1 MTGNGTKYAQ
11 IADYYRLLID
21 SKKLREGDRLPS
33 EAEISA
39 LFKASRITVRRAM
52 EEIVQA
58 GYIERIQGKGSFVRT
73 LKRDMQLNHL
83 KGFTE
88 EMRAKGLDATSRV
101 IDVNMIACEAKAAE
115 HLKLDADSR
124 VTSIK
129 RLRLVNGEPVS
140 FEHVFVPF
148 HLYPELYHED
158 LRNSLYSL
166 LARKGLKVHRA
177 SQSISAGFAPQEI
190 CELLN
195 ISKKAPTLNI
205 ERVTYLEDGTPLEY
219 VLSTYRG
226 DRYTFHVDMSR

>member
-88 EMRAKGLDATSRV
+88 EMRAKGLNATSRV
-101 IDVNMIACEAKAAE
+101 IDVSMIACEAKAAE
-115 HLKLDADSR
+115 HLKLDANSR

-129 RLRLVNGEPVS
+129 RLRFVNDEPVS

-148 HLYPELYHED
+148 HLYPELHHED

>member
-21 SKKLREGDRLPS
+21 SKELRDGDRLPS

-52 EEIVQA
+52 EELTQA
-58 GYIERIQGKGSFVRT
+58 GYIERIQGKGSFVRS
-73 LKRDMQLNHL
+73 LKQDMQLNHL
-83 KGFTE
+83 RGFTE
-88 EMRAKGLDATSRV
+88 EMRAKGFNAASRV
-101 IDVNMIACEAKAAE
+101 IDVSTTACEGKIAE
-115 HLKLDADSR
+115 HLKLDAGSY

-129 RLRLVNGEPVS
+129 RLRLVNNEPVS

-148 HLYPELYHED
+148 HLYPELPHED
-158 LRNSLYSL
+158 LKNSLYTL
-166 LARKGLKVHRA
+166 LSRKGLKVFRA
-177 SQSISAGFAPQEI
+177 SQSISAGFAPQVI
-190 CELLN
+190 CELLG

>member
-1 MTGNGTKYAQ
+1 MTGSGTKYAQ

-88 EMRAKGLDATSRV
+88 EMRAK
-101 IDVNMIACEAKAAE
+101 
-115 HLKLDADSR
+115 
-124 VTSIK
+124 
-129 RLRLVNGEPVS
+129 
-140 FEHVFVPF
+140 
-148 HLYPELYHED
+148 
-158 LRNSLYSL
+158 
-166 LARKGLKVHRA
+166 A
-177 SQSISAGFAPQEI
+177 S
-190 CELLN
+190 
-195 ISKKAPTLNI
+195 TL
-205 ERVTYLEDGTPLEY
+205 PA
-219 VLSTYRG
+219 VLS
-226 DRYTFHVDMSR
+226 M